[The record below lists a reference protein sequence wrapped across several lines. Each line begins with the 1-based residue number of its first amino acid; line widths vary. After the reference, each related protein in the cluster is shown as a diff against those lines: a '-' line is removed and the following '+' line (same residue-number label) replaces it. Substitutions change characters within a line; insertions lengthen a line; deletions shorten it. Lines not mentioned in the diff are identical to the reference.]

1 MVLFPGSL
9 ISLNSSN
16 LMVPPEQRTSG
27 AVRDYRCNAFLNKYL
42 CSGGFLFRQKTSARI
57 IRDPH
62 FGVARSFHGRS
73 RTGLGRLRHE
83 RLVCVGGGTNVF
95 DRAGRLS
102 KPCPTGLDPS
112 RLRQSTTGSRVAV
125 RSISGKRARAGVG
138 RRPAPRISSRAAG
151 TVSCPMVPGRVGAII
166 KGGTILQILRPPP
179 SLSTLPSSPPP
190 FFALCCLHVYTP
202 PTQET

>member
-1 MVLFPGSL
+1 MDDFRTRSKRTAV
-9 ISLNSSN
+9 
-16 LMVPPEQRTSG
+16 VPPNTLRKNDLRTE
-27 AVRDYRCNAFLNKYL
+27 R
-42 CSGGFLFRQKTSARI
+42 FLFRRKTFVRI

-95 DRAGRLS
+95 DRVGRLS

-112 RLRQSTTGSRVAV
+112 RLRQSATGPRVAV
-125 RSISGKRARAGVG
+125 RSISGKRAWAGVG

-151 TVSCPMVPGRVGAII
+151 TVSCPMVPGEVGAVIE
-166 KGGTILQILRPPP
+166 GGGRKAEDLEIWRFVPP
-179 SLSTLPSSPPP
+179 SYC
-190 FFALCCLHVYTP
+190 ARIGH
-202 PTQET
+202 